1 MSKLSWTSF
10 YICRTAHGANKS
22 LRWVLTGIIWL
33 VQPGHVV
40 CNQRPSLLFYSFI
53 FGCPWRHILG
63 PGCLQSTD
71 DKTIVKVKQQIR
83 GAIFI
88 VLRSSRIKKEAG
100 NKEKLND
107 IERCACFF
115 SYFPVKNDV
124 RHRYKK
130 KKIFSMARWRVLV
143 RWEENR
149 VNTAHLYIY
158 LEN

>member
-115 SYFPVKNDV
+115 LIFPCQEWRTSPLQK
-124 RHRYKK
+124 RKR
-130 KKIFSMARWRVLV
+130 FFRWRDGVFSLGG
-143 RWEENR
+143 RKTES
-149 VNTAHLYIY
+149 TQHTSIFT
-158 LEN
+158 